1 MLGQIISHYKILDKL
16 GEGGMGVVYKAHDTK
31 LDRTVALKFLPSQL
45 GTDAF
50 EKQRF
55 INEAKAAS
63 ALDHSNICAIH
74 SIDES
79 DDGNLFIVMAYYE
92 GMSLKEKIE
101 HGPLP
106 LKDAVQYSIQIAS
119 GLQKAH
125 EKGIVHRD
133 LKPANIFITNDNQ
146 VKIIDFGLAKA
157 AQRTMLTKSGTT
169 LGTVPYMSP
178 EQAQGSKVDHRTDI
192 WSLGVVMYEMV
203 TGQLPFKSEYDTAL
217 VYSIVNEDPEPVTG
231 VRSGVPMALEN
242 IINKCLEKEPQDRY
256 QHTDEIIVDL
266 RKMDKDITTGR
277 QSTLRST
284 ESPLS
289 SDKKVDRPLKRN
301 IKMRRYGIP
310 LVALLLIVLYVIIS
324 NRFAEPEV
332 DSSIAVLP
340 LENLSSDPDDAYFTD
355 GIHEDIIIQLAGI
368 DDLRVIGRGSVI
380 GYSPGERDY
389 RRIRDE
395 LGVATLL
402 EGSVRRAGNRVRVSV
417 NLIDAETNEALWA
430 ESYDRELTDLFD
442 IQSDIAQEITAAL
455 HLSLTAR
462 EREAIESIPTH
473 SKRAYDFYL
482 QGRQYYNR
490 PGFLEENFQMAQQL
504 FERAIDS
511 DPEFTQAYAA
521 LSITHSAM
529 YWHAHDQTSE
539 RLEQAESALER
550 ALSLDP
556 GHPEVLFVKGIYY
569 YWGFRDYDRALE
581 EFRRARESLPNYAEI
596 YHYTGAVQRRIG
608 LWDEALQNFK
618 KAADL
623 DPRNAIIHYGVA
635 GVYFWTRQY
644 EEAIT
649 WLQSALSLSPDF
661 RAAEFWKS
669 LAKMHIH
676 GTPDNLQEYLNRR
689 PDLIIEDPINWWR
702 INYISRDYQEIL
714 HNKQEFDG
722 ELFEEQWETF
732 PGALLI
738 GLTYDALGE
747 EDKAFIHYNTAR
759 DLLVP
764 LVSDRGDDHRLRSA
778 LGRTYAGLGMHQ
790 EAIREG
796 KKGVELLPLSKDTF
810 FGPQPMYDLAII
822 YAKIGDTDNAIE
834 MIEKLLEIP
843 NHVVSRNFLRLDP
856 GLDRIRNDP
865 RFQQLIDGG

>member
-1 MLGQIISHYKILDKL
+1 MISHYKILEKL
-16 GEGGMGVVYKAHDTK
+16 GEGGMGVVHKAHDTK
-31 LDRTVALKFLPSQL
+31 LDRTVALKFLPSQV
-45 GTDAF
+45 GTDDE
-50 EKQRF
+50 EKKRF

-63 ALDHSNICAIH
+63 ALDHSNIC
-74 SIDES
+74 SIYSIEET
-79 DDGNLFIVMAYYE
+79 DDDNLFIVMAYYE

-101 HGPLP
+101 QGPLP
-106 LKDAVQYSIQIAS
+106 LKAVVQYSIQIAT
-119 GLQKAH
+119 GIQEAH

-133 LKPANIFITNDNQ
+133 LKPANIFITNKDQ

-178 EQAQGSKVDHRTDI
+178 EQAQGGKVDHRTDI
-192 WSLGVVMYEMV
+192 WSLGVIMYEMI
-203 TGQLPFKSEYDTAL
+203 TGQLPFKSEYETAL
-217 VYSIVNEDPEPVTG
+217 VYSIINENPEPVTG
-231 VRSGVPMALEN
+231 LRSGVPMELEN
-242 IINKCLEKEPQDRY
+242 LINKCLEKEPQDRY
-256 QHTDEIIVDL
+256 QHNDEIIVDL
-266 RKMDKDITTGR
+266 RKVERDITAGR
-277 QSTLRST
+277 QSTLRKS
-284 ESPLS
+284 ERQPS
-289 SDKKVDRPLKRN
+289 SDKKVDRPLNRN
-301 IKMRRYGIP
+301 VKTWRFGIP
-310 LVALLLIVLYVIIS
+310 LVALLLIVLYVMIS
-324 NRFAEPEV
+324 NRFAEPEL

-340 LENLSSDPDDAYFTD
+340 LENLSPDPDDAYFSD

-550 ALSLDP
+550 ALSLDR

-569 YWGFRDYDRALE
+569 YWGFRDYERALA

-608 LWDEALQNFK
+608 LWDEALRNFK

-649 WLQSALSLSPDF
+649 WLESALSLSPDF
-661 RAAEFWKS
+661 RTADYWKS

-676 GTPDNLQEYLNRR
+676 GTADSLDEFLNRW
-689 PDLIIEDPINWWR
+689 PDFIENAISWWR
-702 INYISRDYQEIL
+702 LNYISRNFQEIIQ
-714 HNKQEFDG
+714 NKQEFEN
-722 ELFEEQWETF
+722 ELFEGQWETF
-732 PGALLI
+732 PGALVI

-747 EDKAFIHYNTAR
+747 EDKAYIHYNAAR
-759 DLLVP
+759 DLLEP
-764 LVSDRGDDHRLRSA
+764 LVSDLRDDHRLRSA
-778 LGRTYAGLGMHQ
+778 LGRTYAGLGMYQ

-843 NHVVSRNFLRLDP
+843 NHVVSGNFLRLDP

-865 RFQQLIDGG
+865 RFQQLIEGG